1 MSNSAVKNTNPGTNP
16 TSQPHTRPL
25 CLPAP
30 PNERFREEGNALWA
44 KLGGSIVFQ
53 NIFDIEAQL
62 YALEEARQSEVLS
75 GHAPWLRHYCEHIR
89 NRVTDLTQEITIL
102 LLENGIVAE

>member
-1 MSNSAVKNTNPGTNP
+1 MSNSTVRTTTPGTNP
-16 TSQPHTRPL
+16 TSQPHTKPL

-62 YALEEARQSEVLS
+62 CALEAASYSDALEEA
-75 GHAPWLRHYCEHIR
+75 APWLQHYCEHLR
-89 NRVTDLTQEITIL
+89 KRVGALTQEITDL